1 MSIKKVMKKNFSTD
15 NLRIELNK
23 TKYAN
28 KVIGLCHGV
37 FDLLHLG
44 HIKHFEE
51 AKKNCDILIVSI
63 TSNRFVFKGPGR
75 PKFDQNERMEA
86 LAALQVVDFV
96 ILSDFISAEQNIA
109 QIKPKVYFK
118 GPDYKN
124 NAEDL
129 TGKIIKENKI
139 LKKFGGS
146 IIYTKSKN
154 YSSSKILN
162 ETYNSKKSKDILR
175 DIVKRNF
182 NFNKIKKLIQD
193 LSSLKPLVIGEIIV
207 DEYNFCEALGKS
219 GKEPMLVIRDLFK
232 EQYLGGSGAIC
243 NNLSEFCNNV
253 SLLSYVGEKS
263 ENLNFINKKL
273 KKNILFKYIKKS
285 NSTTIL
291 KKRFIDD
298 IIKSK
303 ILGLYSLN
311 DAPLNKK
318 EEHELTKNFI
328 NLNKKTNMTIIS
340 DYGHGLISKNF
351 INKVKKASRFIAV
364 NSQINSANI
373 GHHSLNYYNNVDLM
387 TINEKELRHEMRS
400 KDEKVSSLMKR
411 LSKNLKINYLVVTR
425 GSSGCVLFDRKK
437 IKFYYSK
444 AYTSKTLD
452 KIGAGDTMLSIL
464 SICIFNKIDLNLS
477 LLISSLCAVQSV
489 NTIGNKVSIN
499 ESLLLKDLDYFL
511 I

>member
-1 MSIKKVMKKNFSTD
+1 MKKIFSTD

-23 TKYAN
+23 SKYDK

-51 AKKNCDILIVSI
+51 AKKNCDILVISL
-63 TSNRFVFKGPGR
+63 TSDKFVFKGPDR

-96 ILSDFISAEQNIA
+96 ILSDFISAEKNIA
-109 QIKPKVYFK
+109 QIKPKYYFK
-118 GPDYKN
+118 GPDYKKN
-124 NAEDL
+124 SEDI
-129 TGKIIKENKI
+129 TGKIIKEIKI

-146 IIYTKSKN
+146 IIYTSSKN
-154 YSSSKILN
+154 YSSTKILN
-162 ETYNSKKSKDILR
+162 HYYNSKKSKDTLR
-175 DIVKRNF
+175 EIVKKKF
-182 NFNKIKKLIQD
+182 NFDQIKKLIQE
-193 LSSLKPLVIGEIIV
+193 LITVKPLVIGEIII

-243 NNLSEFCNNV
+243 NHLSEFSSNV

-263 ENLNFINKKL
+263 ENLNFIKKKL
-273 KKNILFKYIKKS
+273 RKNVSLKYIKKS
-285 NSTTIL
+285 DSTTIL
-291 KKRFIDD
+291 KKRFIDE
-298 IIKSK
+298 IVKSK

-311 DAPLNKK
+311 DTPLNQT
-318 EEHELTKNFI
+318 EEQELTKNFFK
-328 NLNKKTNMTIIS
+328 LNKKTNMTIIS

-351 INKVKKASRFIAV
+351 VNKIKKVSRFIAV
-364 NSQINSANI
+364 NSQINAANI
-373 GHHSLNYYNNVDLM
+373 GHHSLDYYNNVDLM
-387 TINEKELRHEMRS
+387 IINEKELRHEMRS

-411 LSKNLKINYLVVTR
+411 LSKNMKINYLVVTR

-444 AYTSKTLD
+444 AYTSKTID
-452 KIGAGDTMLSIL
+452 KMGAGDTMLSIL
-464 SICIFNKIDLNLS
+464 AICIFKKIDLNLS

-489 NTIGNKVSIN
+489 NTIGNKFSVN
-499 ESLLLKDLDYFL
+499 KSLLLKDLEYFL
-511 I
+511 V